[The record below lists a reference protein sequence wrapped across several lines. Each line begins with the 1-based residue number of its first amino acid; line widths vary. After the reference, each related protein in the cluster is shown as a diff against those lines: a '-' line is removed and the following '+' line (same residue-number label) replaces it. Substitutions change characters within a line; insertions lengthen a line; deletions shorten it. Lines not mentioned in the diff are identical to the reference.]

1 MAPSEF
7 RSVFKNGKTRMMGL
21 PYAEKRM
28 MIVSRVDTITERDRQ
43 TDRRM
48 DDIAISISRSSIVVL
63 TRGKNSA
70 QLF

>member
-1 MAPSEF
+1 
-7 RSVFKNGKTRMMGL
+7 MMGL

>member
-7 RSVFKNGKTRMMGL
+7 RNVFRNGKTRMMGL

-43 TDRRM
+43 TDGRTTLLYQYR
-48 DDIAISISRSSIVVL
+48 AAAL
-63 TRGKNSA
+63 
-70 QLF
+70 LC